1 MDEALKQMVG
11 QGVLGIVCVI
21 LLIALKDIFTRL
33 MDSQDKRIAEA
44 VENRTAIER
53 NTAAMNALT
62 DVIKERR

>member
-1 MDEALKQMVG
+1 MYEALKQMVG